1 MRGDVETVVHAVDE
15 VDIYVPGWAEE
26 YCVAG
31 REAAGCMGCWVDEAE
46 IGFDFDD
53 SGGEALAVEIADEKL
68 AEEGAGDDIRGAGV
82 EGSLEELRGVTGLC
96 GCAHVFC

>member
-1 MRGDVETVVHAVDE
+1 
-15 VDIYVPGWAEE
+15 
-26 YCVAG
+26 
-31 REAAGCMGCWVDEAE
+31 
-46 IGFDFDD
+46 
-53 SGGEALAVEIADEKL
+53 VEIADEKL